1 MISPR
6 CVRCLQRTTV
16 FDLTYTTE
24 GFKYEATLN
33 LDNELLAASLV
44 PDAFEVYDNTS
55 GEEILVKE
63 VQYTSANTGVVLVF
77 EPDYLFGCEC
87 TVKPTGVMSLS
98 GEEITDVEKI
108 VNLKR
113 TFDSSVFGMFV
124 KSVAIYSGGWVL
136 APQPNTPFRADVTV
150 VNASAVSQTGKLT
163 LAINDNEPFL
173 TEEVRLEA
181 GETRE
186 FVFNVDGI
194 DWQKSD
200 ILNAEIV
207 L

>member
-24 GFKYEATLN
+24 GFKYEAILN

-55 GEEILVKE
+55 GEEIFVKE

-77 EPDYLFGCEC
+77 EPEYLFGCEC
-87 TVKPTGVMSLS
+87 RVKSTGVMSLS
-98 GEEITDVEKI
+98 GEQITDVEKI
-108 VNLKR
+108 VNIKR

-124 KSVAIYSGGWVL
+124 KSVAIYSDGWVL
-136 APQPNTPFRADVTV
+136 APQPYTPFRADVTV
-150 VNASAVSQTGKLT
+150 VNASVTSQTGKLT

-173 TEEVRLEA
+173 TEEVTLEA

-186 FVFNVDGI
+186 FAFNVDGI

-200 ILNAEIV
+200 ILNAKIE